1 MEKDKLAIGRILNDY
16 TKALLDG
23 EAASLASLYSDDGE
37 FMPDGFPTI
46 RGAQQIQKSAE
57 RFFQTRTLKAEFF
70 VKDLVVERDFAFV
83 QSSATM
89 ITENSQGQLIPV
101 KTRDFFVVQ
110 RQAEDWKIFRYI
122 FNKI

>member
-23 EAASLASLYSDDGE
+23 DAASLASLYSDDGE

-46 RGAQQIQKSAE
+46 RGTQQIQKSAE